1 MCMYPDHASF
11 RKHVQAVTEGL
22 EKGIYEGV
30 YNHQDS
36 SCCVVGLALAHFTEQ
51 PVDAGQTG
59 ELLSRINNPHLS
71 TLFNTFDMSNVR
83 DQKQGAAKGRTYLAA
98 TADLETV

>member
-1 MCMYPDHASF
+1 MCMYPDHSTF

-36 SCCVVGLALAHFTEQ
+36 SCCVVGLALADFTEQ
-51 PVDAGQTG
+51 PINAGEAG
-59 ELLSRINNPHLS
+59 ELLSRINNPHLR
-71 TLFNTFDMSNVR
+71 TLFNTFDVSDVR
-83 DQKQGAAKGRTYLAA
+83 DQKLGAAKGRKYLAA